1 MMTDPSPT
9 PGHEPRLDEG
19 LDPEGPSAA
28 DLDRFGSEFT
38 TCPRCSEEFY
48 DQADT
53 CPHCGDAMLHDAT
66 GLPKWA
72 VFTVILVL
80 GALVL
85 YWVF

>member
-1 MMTDPSPT
+1 MSPT
-9 PGHEPRLDEG
+9 HPTEDPGLNQG

-28 DLDRFGSEFT
+28 DLDRFGSEYT
-38 TCPRCSEEFY
+38 TCPRCGEQFY

-53 CPHCGDAMLHDAT
+53 CPHCGDMMLHEP
-66 GLPKWA
+66 GIPKWA

-80 GALVL
+80 VALVW

>member
-1 MMTDPSPT
+1 MTPHSDAEPDLD
-9 PGHEPRLDEG
+9 PRLDEG

-28 DLDRFGSEFT
+28 DLDRFGSEFA
-38 TCPRCSEEFY
+38 TCPRCGEEFY

-53 CPHCGDAMLHDAT
+53 CPHCGDMMHHEGT

-80 GALVL
+80 GALVW